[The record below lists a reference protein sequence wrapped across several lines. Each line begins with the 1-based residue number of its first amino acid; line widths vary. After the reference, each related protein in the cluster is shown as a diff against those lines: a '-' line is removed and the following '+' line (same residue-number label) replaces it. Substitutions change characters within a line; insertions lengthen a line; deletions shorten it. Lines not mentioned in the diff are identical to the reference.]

1 MAQFDALLERRIEEQ
16 NRAQFNA
23 GLVAA
28 AIVNAA
34 PFREKGSEP
43 VDPIDFVPDYAR
55 RRREATKPQTVEQQ
69 IAILTSILG
78 CGPTKEAN

>member
-1 MAQFDALLERRIEEQ
+1 MAQFDALLERRVEEQ

-28 AIVNAA
+28 AIFNGSG
-34 PFREKGSEP
+34 FREKGSAP
-43 VDPIDFVPDYAR
+43 VDPIDFVPDYVKR
-55 RRREATKPQTVEQQ
+55 RLASRPQTVEQQ

-78 CGPTKEAN
+78 CGPGKETN